1 MSLYSPEDNLIMN
14 IYGYTLDELKEYFSS
29 IGENPAKAK
38 LVFSGIYKNRINDFR
53 EFCFAER
60 ITARLETDFSFSLPE
75 VVQKTE
81 CADAAKLLLKL
92 SDGEFVE
99 TVLMR
104 QRFGN
109 CVCVSTQIGCN
120 MGCAFC
126 QSGLMKK
133 RRDLELSEIAG
144 QVLCVSKEFSCG
156 IDGVSVMGIGEPFD
170 NFENVCRFCDL
181 ISDDNGLAIGRR
193 HITVSTCGVVPK
205 IREFAERERSYSL
218 AISLHAPNDKLRSE
232 IMPINRRYPISEII
246 KAAEY
251 YSEKTHKRVTLEYI
265 LLGGFNDSS
274 EHAVQLAEL
283 IGGRDLYVN
292 LIPYNATDCGFRK
305 SDDGKL
311 SEFCGILKEH
321 GVIAT
326 KRREFGAELKA
337 ACGQLTSEQLTIN
350 SKQ

>member
-1 MSLYSPEDNLIMN
+1 MN
-14 IYGYTLDELKEYFSS
+14 IYGFTLEELKEYFAG
-29 IGENPAKAK
+29 IGENPAKAR
-38 LVFSGIYKNRINDFR
+38 LVFNGIYKSGIDDFR
-53 EFCFAER
+53 EFGFAER
-60 ITARLETDFSFSLPE
+60 ITSRLENDFSFDLPK

-81 CADAAKLLLKL
+81 SSDTAKLLLEL
-92 SDGEFVE
+92 SDGEYVE

-126 QSGLMKK
+126 QSGMMKK
-133 RRDLELSEIAG
+133 RRDLDLSEIVG
-144 QVLCVSKEFSCG
+144 QVLALSREFSCK

-181 ISDDNGLAIGRR
+181 VSDDNGLAIGRR
-193 HITVSTCGVVPK
+193 HITVSTCGIVPK
-205 IREFAERERSYSL
+205 ITAFADQPRSYSL
-218 AISLHAPNDKLRSE
+218 AISLHAPNDALRSE
-232 IMPINRRYPISEII
+232 IMPINRKYPIAEVLR
-246 KAAEY
+246 AAEY
-251 YSEKTHKRVTLEYI
+251 FSEKTHKRVTLEYV
-265 LLGGFNDSS
+265 LLGGFNDSP

-283 IGGRDLYVN
+283 IGERDLYVN
-292 LIPYNATDCGFRK
+292 LIPYNATESVFRK
-305 SDDGKL
+305 PDDGKL

-337 ACGQLTSEQLTIN
+337 ACGQLSADYRKETEKKTL
-350 SKQ
+350 

>member
-1 MSLYSPEDNLIMN
+1 MN
-14 IYGYTLDELKEYFSS
+14 IYGFTLEKLKEYFSG

-38 LVFSGIYKNRINDFR
+38 PIFNGIYKDGITDFR
-53 EFCFAER
+53 GFGFAER
-60 ITARLETDFSFSLPE
+60 IVSRLESDFSFSLPE
-75 VVQKTE
+75 VVRKTE
-81 CADAAKLLLKL
+81 CSDAAKLLLRL

-120 MGCAFC
+120 MGCTFC

-133 RRDLELSEIAG
+133 RRGLELHEIVG
-144 QVLCVSKEFSCG
+144 QVMAISREFSCK

-170 NFENVCRFCDL
+170 NFENVCGFCDL
-181 ISDDNGLAIGRR
+181 VSDDNGLAIGRR
-193 HITVSTCGVVPK
+193 HVTVSTCGIVPK
-205 IREFAERERSYSL
+205 IVAFAERERSYSL
-218 AISLHAPNDKLRSE
+218 AISLHAPNDALRGE
-232 IMPINRRYPISEII
+232 IMPINRKYPIAEVLR
-246 KAAEY
+246 AAEY
-251 YSEKTHKRVTLEYI
+251 YTEKTHKRVTLEYI
-265 LLGGFNDSS
+265 LLGGFNDSP

-283 IGGRDLYVN
+283 IGARDLYVN
-292 LIPYNATDCGFRK
+292 LIPYNATDSAFK
-305 SDDGKL
+305 KPADGKL

-337 ACGQLTSEQLTIN
+337 ACGQLSADYKKEIKERTTL
-350 SKQ
+350 

>member
-1 MSLYSPEDNLIMN
+1 MN
-14 IYGYTLDELKEYFSS
+14 IYGYTLDELKEYFKS

-38 LVFSGIYKNRINDFR
+38 LVFNGIYKSGVTDLRAFG
-53 EFCFAER
+53 FAER
-60 ITARLETDFSFSLPE
+60 VTSRLEADFSFSLPE
-75 VVQKTE
+75 VVRKTE

-92 SDGEFVE
+92 SNGEFVE

-120 MGCAFC
+120 MGCKFC

-133 RRDLELSEIAG
+133 RRNLELFEIVG
-144 QVLCVSKEFSCG
+144 QVLAISKEFSCN

-193 HITVSTCGVVPK
+193 HITVSTCGIVPK
-205 IREFAERERSYSL
+205 IKEFADRERSYSL
-218 AISLHAPNDKLRSE
+218 AISLHAPNEKLRSE
-232 IMPINRRYPISEII
+232 IMPINKKYPIAEII

-251 YSEKTHKRVTLEYI
+251 FSEKTHKRVTLEYI
-265 LLGGFNDSS
+265 LLGGFNDSQ
-274 EHAVQLAEL
+274 EHAVQLAQL

-292 LIPYNATDCGFRK
+292 LIPYNATDCGFTK
-305 SDDGKL
+305 PDDGKL
-311 SEFCGILKEH
+311 SEFCGILKDH

-326 KRREFGAELKA
+326 KRREFGAELKG
-337 ACGQLTSEQLTIN
+337 ACGQLSADHRRMTEEGNTL
-350 SKQ
+350 

>member
-1 MSLYSPEDNLIMN
+1 MN
-14 IYGYTLDELKEYFSS
+14 IYGYTLDELKEYFKS

-38 LVFSGIYKNRINDFR
+38 PVFNGIYKNKITDLRSFG
-53 EFCFAER
+53 FAER
-60 ITARLETDFSFSLPE
+60 VTARLEADFSFSLPE
-75 VVQKTE
+75 VVRKTE

-92 SDGEFVE
+92 SDGEFIE

-120 MGCAFC
+120 MGCTFC

-133 RRDLELSEIAG
+133 RRDLKLFEIVG
-144 QVLCVSKEFSCG
+144 QVLCISKEFSCD
-156 IDGVSVMGIGEPFD
+156 IDGISVMGIGEPFD

-181 ISDDNGLAIGRR
+181 VSDDNGLAIGRR
-193 HITVSTCGVVPK
+193 HITVSTCGIVPK
-205 IREFAERERSYSL
+205 IREFADRERSYSL
-218 AISLHAPNDKLRSE
+218 AISLHAPNDALRSD
-232 IMPINRRYPISEII
+232 IMPIDRKYPIAEII

-251 YSEKTHKRVTLEYI
+251 FSEKTHKRVTLEYI
-265 LLGGFNDSS
+265 LLGGFNDSP
-274 EHAVQLAEL
+274 EHAAELAEL
-283 IGGRDLYVN
+283 IGDRDLYVN

-305 SDDGKL
+305 PDDGKL

-337 ACGQLTSEQLTIN
+337 ACGQLSSEQWKVD
-350 SKQ
+350 SGQ

>member
-1 MSLYSPEDNLIMN
+1 MN
-14 IYGYTLDELKEYFSS
+14 IYGYTLDVLREYFVS

-38 LVFSGIYKNRINDFR
+38 LIFNGIYKNGITDFR
-53 EFCFAER
+53 GFGFAER
-60 ITARLETDFSFSLPE
+60 VASRLEADFSFGLPE

-81 CADAAKLLLKL
+81 CSDAAKLLLKL
-92 SDGEFVE
+92 GGGEYVE

-133 RRDLELSEIAG
+133 RRDLELFEIVG
-144 QVLCVSKEFSCG
+144 QIIALSREFSCK

-170 NFENVCRFCDL
+170 NFENTCRFCDL
-181 ISDDNGLAIGRR
+181 VSDDNGLAIGRR
-193 HITVSTCGVVPK
+193 HITVSTCGIVPK
-205 IREFAERERSYSL
+205 IREFADRERSYSL
-218 AISLHAPNDKLRSE
+218 AISLHAPNDALRSE
-232 IMPINRRYPISEII
+232 IMPINRKYSINEII

-265 LLGGFNDSS
+265 LLGGFNDSE

-283 IGGRDLYVN
+283 IGERDLYVN
-292 LIPYNATDCGFRK
+292 LIPYNATDCGFIK
-305 SDDGKL
+305 PEDGKL
-311 SEFCGILKEH
+311 SEFCKILKEH

-337 ACGQLTSEQLTIN
+337 ACGQLSADYRKNVTEG
-350 SKQ
+350 

>member
-1 MSLYSPEDNLIMN
+1 MN
-14 IYGYTLDELKEYFSS
+14 IYGFTLDNLKEYFSG

-38 LVFSGIYKNRINDFR
+38 LVFNGIYKSGITDFR
-53 EFCFAER
+53 QFGFAER
-60 ITARLETDFSFSLPE
+60 ITSRLEAELSFSLPE

-81 CADAAKLLLKL
+81 CSDTAKLLLKL

-133 RRDLELSEIAG
+133 RRDLELSEIVG
-144 QVLCVSKEFSCG
+144 QVLAISREFSCG

-181 ISDDNGLAIGRR
+181 VSDDNGLAIGRR
-193 HITVSTCGVVPK
+193 HITVSTCGIVPG
-205 IREFAERERSYSL
+205 INAFAERERAYSL
-218 AISLHAPNDKLRSE
+218 AISLHAPNDALRSE
-232 IMPINRRYPISEII
+232 IMPINRKYPISEIL

-251 YSEKTHKRVTLEYI
+251 FSEKTHKRVTLEYV
-265 LLGGFNDSS
+265 LLGGFNDSP

-283 IGGRDLYVN
+283 IGARDFYVN
-292 LIPYNATDCGFRK
+292 LIPYNATDSAFK
-305 SDDGKL
+305 KPAEGKL

-337 ACGQLTSEQLTIN
+337 ACGQLSADYRKAAEEGAL
-350 SKQ
+350 